1 MSELG
6 NYLKE
11 NREEKQL
18 SLDDLQQRTKIQKRY
33 LVAIEEGNFD
43 TLPGIFYARAFVKT
57 YAEAVGLNA
66 EEVLTTYKNELPS
79 PQSES
84 VDLPSR
90 AERVKPPKQKAPAK
104 SGNRSLGTILVPI
117 LIVIVLA
124 LIVYFVWTA
133 GDSSNT
139 DNTAEEPQEGS
150 SYDGPTADEDEA
162 DNDEGDV
169 TDEDEAQGDEK
180 ANSDTED
187 NGADPELVL
196 ENEDATTKTYTL
208 TNADSFDS
216 LLIEMNDEGTYVE
229 LRENEGSGTV
239 EQNYPPFNEDFEPDV
254 TDLESLYVRIGFGAE
269 VDTFTVNGLE
279 IDLLDTSSVQVI
291 EVLLESENE

>member
-79 PQSES
+79 PQSEN

-104 SGNRSLGTILVPI
+104 SGNRSIGTILIPI
-117 LIVIVLA
+117 LLVIVIA
-124 LIVYFVWTA
+124 LILYFVWSA
-133 GDSSNT
+133 GDSPNT

-150 SYDGPTADEDEA
+150 SYDGPTADDDEDDGDEEDATGEDESQ
-162 DNDEGDV
+162 DE
-169 TDEDEAQGDEK
+169 EANNE
-180 ANSDTED
+180 TED
-187 NGADPELVL
+187 NEADSELVL
-196 ENEDATTKTYTL
+196 ENEEATTKTYTL

-216 LLIEMNDEGTYVE
+216 LLIEMNNEGTYVE
-229 LRENEGSGTV
+229 LRENEGSGTI

-254 TDLESLYVRIGFGAE
+254 SDLESLYVRIGFGAE
-269 VDTFTVNGLE
+269 VDTFTVNGFE